1 MVTKIFA
8 CAAFATLAF
17 TSQSIACGAQ
27 TDCKIGDRHY
37 RIHMPAGHDASHPLG
52 AIIFT
57 HGYKGT
63 AKGAMNNSNLTQL
76 ADDLGVALIATK
88 SAKDDWSIPGAP
100 SSVTDPDV
108 DELAYYDT
116 VLADVTAKFPVDPD
130 QLMLTGF
137 SAGAMMVWNL
147 ACHRSEKFAGFVPM
161 SGTFWQ
167 PEPLTCDTPPANVIH
182 IHGTTDKIV
191 PLEGRKVLDTHQGS
205 VSDVLEMYGRYGAFS
220 DTGKASLGELACDTQ
235 ANAAGDI
242 LNYCTFDGGHTFK
255 AEYLKSAWDL
265 LATTGKL

>member
-1 MVTKIFA
+1 MVTKRTAI
-8 CAAFATLAF
+8 AALVMLTAA
-17 TSQSIACGAQ
+17 SQSQACGAE
-27 TDCKIGDRHY
+27 TDCTLGDRHY
-37 RIHMPAGHDASHPLG
+37 RIHMPAGHDGTTPTG

-63 AKGAMNNSNLTQL
+63 AKGAMNNTNLTKL

-108 DELAYYDT
+108 DELAYYDA
-116 VLADVTAKFPVDPD
+116 VLADVTAKFPIDAD

-147 ACHRSEKFAGFVPM
+147 ACHRSEAFAGFVPM

-182 IHGTTDKIV
+182 IHGTADKIV

-205 VSDVLEMYGRYGAFS
+205 VSGVLEMYSNYGAFA

-235 ANAAGDI
+235 ANESGDI